1 MKNILISLANSKVFL
16 YLTYIL
22 FSFIAPLV
30 AVTLEYGLYKQETS
44 TTIKVATPVT
54 IILLWAV
61 FKFWGDIHDAV
72 KTMKEGFARE
82 FILSIMKLGPYI
94 LMFTIGILLKSFY
107 EDYMFIAT
115 VLLITQALG
124 VGSRAR
130 FTYLKRKELIDRGYV
145 NVLK

>member
-1 MKNILISLANSKVFL
+1 MKNILISLTNSRVFL
-16 YLTYIL
+16 YLTHVL
-22 FSFIAPLV
+22 FALVAPLV

-54 IILLWAV
+54 IVLLWAM
-61 FKFWGDIHDAV
+61 FKFWGDIYDSV

-82 FILSIMKLGPYI
+82 FILAIMKLGPYI
-94 LMFTIGILLKSFY
+94 LMFSIGLLLKLFY

-115 VLLITQALG
+115 VLLISQALG
-124 VGSRAR
+124 VTAKAR
-130 FTYLKRKELIDRGYV
+130 YTYLKRKELIDRGYV